1 VVSSLEWAKVGQ
13 ALRDGQPL
21 PLPALSSNGV
31 SMRLKA
37 EIAQQRAVS
46 EGTSEQM
53 RPPVHGSYAVQV
65 CLHTGVIP
73 VSSV

>member
-1 VVSSLEWAKVGQ
+1 MGQ